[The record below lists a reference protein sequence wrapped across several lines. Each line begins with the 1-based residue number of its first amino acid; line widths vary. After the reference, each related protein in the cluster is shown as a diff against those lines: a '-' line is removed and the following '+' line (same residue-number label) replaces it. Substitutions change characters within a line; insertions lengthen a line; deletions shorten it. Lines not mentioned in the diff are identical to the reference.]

1 MLTAFY
7 ITMATQ
13 LATKIEPQISM
24 LRAFAQA
31 HIRAEI
37 RQCIEESA
45 FLELASCAFF
55 CGAEAQIRKLS
66 QLDQRASLDSLI
78 DVVMDICNV
87 GKSKTIALI
96 NAIYRLTGKYY
107 LLENIFEQGKTA
119 ADQWLNCQDEE
130 KQPLQELVQKY
141 QNLSMFDLGIEGVNQ
156 QYNEQQQALYAS
168 VDQSVGRLR
177 RRALFIVLGLASAAL
192 ASLIYLH
199 F

>member
-31 HIRAEI
+31 HIREEI
-37 RQCIEESA
+37 RQRIEESA

-177 RRALFIVLGLASAAL
+177 RRALFILLGLASAAL

>member
-1 MLTAFY
+1 
-7 ITMATQ
+7 MATQ

-24 LRAFAQA
+24 LGAFAQA
-31 HIRAEI
+31 HIREEI
-37 RQCIEESA
+37 RQRIEESA

-177 RRALFIVLGLASAAL
+177 RRALFILLGLASAAL